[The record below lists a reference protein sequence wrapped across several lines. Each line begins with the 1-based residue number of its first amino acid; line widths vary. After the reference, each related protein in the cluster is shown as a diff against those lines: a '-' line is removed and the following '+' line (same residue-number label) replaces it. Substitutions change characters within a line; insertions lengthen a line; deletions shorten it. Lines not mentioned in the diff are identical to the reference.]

1 MTEQQQFRP
10 GDRVKVTMELTVAGT
25 VAGTGETVYPGF
37 IKGAVYPSTVER
49 WADECDHITVE
60 LIERPEPPR
69 EPGWYLCAYADAPRA
84 IRWDGTMWRWAESGM
99 CVINQDKVDVL
110 GTVTLEEGVE
120 L

>member
-1 MTEQQQFRP
+1 MCTCRP
-10 GDRVKVTMELTVAGT
+10 IDHAFDDDIDQYVV
-25 VAGTGETVYPGF
+25 PGSQNS
-37 IKGAVYPSTVER
+37 P
-49 WADECDHITVE
+49 
-60 LIERPEPPR
+60 LPPR